1 MHFPEICV
9 GFRSLQ
15 HVTLCTKYIDASKH
29 ISLSVLQCQ
38 HNDMLQ
44 YQGDCQCIHFISVS
58 APSPVPVSV
67 SMSVSVSVSES
78 KPVANKHTL
87 QSPVRP
93 NK

>member
-29 ISLSVLQCQ
+29 ISLSVLQCK

-58 APSPVPVSV
+58 ANASV
-67 SMSVSVSVSES
+67 SMSVPVSVSES
-78 KPVANKHTL
+78 KSVANKHTL